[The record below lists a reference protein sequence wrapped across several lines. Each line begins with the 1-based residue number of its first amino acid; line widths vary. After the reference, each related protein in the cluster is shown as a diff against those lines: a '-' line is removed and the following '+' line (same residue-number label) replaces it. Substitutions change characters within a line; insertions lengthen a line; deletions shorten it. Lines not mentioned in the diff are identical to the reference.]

1 MIALAANPPEPIAT
15 ALACV
20 IELKEDYPVMV
31 SDAKPVK
38 PSEPNAS
45 AVKLPSRFLE
55 LLALLMRQPS
65 VVGSEHSFFR
75 ALQRELE
82 ERGAQVTWYEGLL
95 VAHGKTPASLML
107 SAHIDRHGLICTG
120 PNEFQ
125 YAAFVAGSRSD
136 LLGNSV
142 GEQLMKKIVDRFS
155 AEYVYA
161 YEPWSGAYRGRGMI
175 TRAYICEYRNNLI
188 FEVEGLEHLVAGTP
202 VAFADALKI
211 TDEALVGQLDNV
223 LTATALVYLFE
234 LGFEGTVFF
243 TSQEEAGKSWRY
255 LLEWFRRFGAS
266 SNQLIVVDTSP
277 YPDFDSA
284 MQQQLVLRNKDA
296 NAAFSPN
303 LTRTLQRLCEK
314 RAVKFQMKDA
324 YVEALNV
331 RLRADGEDPRSLGS
345 TEMGRIIGASNGL
358 VDGTTLQ
365 IPTSGYHTMS
375 ESAPLSSVQAFLDI
389 LSDLAN
395 LGTAS
400 GADPTPVQTPVSTP
414 VTTTA

>member
-1 MIALAANPPEPIAT
+1 MKPETKHSTSRDHPQRDTI
-15 ALACV
+15 
-20 IELKEDYPVMV
+20 PV
-31 SDAKPVK
+31 D
-38 PSEPNAS
+38 
-45 AVKLPSRFLE
+45 LPLGFLE
-55 LLALLMRQPS
+55 LLALLIRQPS

-75 ALQRELE
+75 VLQRELE

-95 VAHGKTPASLML
+95 VARGTKPNSLML

-161 YEPWSGAYRGRGMI
+161 YEPWSGMYRGRGEI

-188 FEVEGLEHLVAGTP
+188 FEVKGLEHLVAGTP

-211 TDEALVGQLDNV
+211 TDQALVGQLDNV
-223 LTATALVYLFE
+223 LTAAALVYLFE
-234 LGFEGTVFF
+234 RGFEGTVFF

-255 LLEWFRRFGAS
+255 LLEWFRRFGNKT
-266 SNQLIVVDTSP
+266 NQLIVVDTSP
-277 YPDFDSA
+277 YPDFQAAS
-284 MQQQLVLRNKDA
+284 QQQLILRNKDA
-296 NAAFSPN
+296 NADFDAK
-303 LTRTLQRLCEK
+303 LTQKLSKLCEQ
-314 RAVKFQMKDA
+314 RGVQVQMKDE
-324 YVEALNV
+324 YVEAMNV
-331 RLRADGEDPRSLGS
+331 RLRAEGEDARSLGS
-345 TEMGRIIGASNGL
+345 TEMGRIISASNGL

-375 ESAPLSSVQAFLDI
+375 ESAPLASVKAFIDI
-389 LSDLAN
+389 LSDLAK
-395 LGTAS
+395 LGE
-400 GADPTPVQTPVSTP
+400 PKQPK
-414 VTTTA
+414 TTAV